1 MKSDEVDFVAEV
13 GRAGAGLKVDREKV
27 YLIESRLAPVARREG
42 FGSIREMLLAARQRR
57 EERLL
62 WAVLEALASGETSF
76 FRDKAVFTRLRE
88 EILPTL
94 ARKRQGEG
102 PLKIWSAGCATGQE
116 PYSIALTVEDCS
128 AVVGAS
134 GVDILGTDLSE
145 RALEKAEA
153 GAYSQFEIQRGLPI
167 RQLVR
172 HFEKR
177 EDQWTVSAKIRGMVR
192 WKRVN
197 LNGDF
202 RGLGQFDVIFCRN
215 VLWAMEPHASRRLVE
230 QLAGALAPS
239 GYLILGADETP
250 GGFGEAFIP
259 RETGVYEVNPAY
271 QAAAA

>member
-1 MKSDEVDFVAEV
+1 MKPDEVDFVAEV

-76 FRDKAVFTRLRE
+76 FRDKPLFTRLRE

-94 ARKRQGEG
+94 ARHRQGEG
-102 PLKIWSAGCATGQE
+102 PLRIWSAGCATGQE
-116 PYSIALTVEDCS
+116 AYSVALTVEDSS
-128 AVVGAS
+128 AVVGAE
-134 GVDILGTDLSE
+134 GVEILGTDISE
-145 RALEKAEA
+145 RALEKALA
-153 GAYSQFEIQRGLPI
+153 GAYTQFDVQRGLPI

-177 EDQWTVSAKIRGMVR
+177 EDLWTISPRIRSMVR

-197 LNGDF
+197 LNGDC
-202 RGLGQFDVIFCRN
+202 RGLGQFDLILCRN
-215 VLWAMEPHASRRLVE
+215 VVWAMEPHAARRLLE
-230 QLAGALAPS
+230 QLAGALAP
-239 GYLILGADETP
+239 GGRLVLGAGETA
-250 GGFGEAFIP
+250 GGLAEAFIP
-259 RETGVYEVNPAY
+259 CEAGVFEVNPAFR
-271 QAAAA
+271 AAA